1 MPVETHHFHLEST
14 WTGDSDGDGLIRAG
28 QYEIAYG
35 LPAEFGGSP
44 ARTNPE
50 ELLMSS
56 VAACY
61 SLTLAF
67 LVERRKLPI
76 TRIEVKVEADVLR
89 QAGGTLKF
97 AAIRLFPR
105 VFLGTADESSI
116 QTATDFAHKADQYCL
131 ISNAIRGSIDLSV
144 TPEIVTGE

>member
-1 MPVETHHFHLEST
+1 MPDEIHHFHLEST
-14 WTGDSDGDGLIRAG
+14 WTGDSAGDGLVRAG
-28 QYEIAYG
+28 QYQIEYG
-35 LPAEFGGSP
+35 LPVEFGGSP
-44 ARTNPE
+44 TRTNPE

-61 SLTLAF
+61 SLTLAY
-67 LVERRKLPI
+67 LAERRKLPVD
-76 TRIEVKVEADVLR
+76 RIEMKVEGDVLR

-97 AAIRLFPR
+97 VAIRLFPR

-131 ISNAIRGSIDLSV
+131 ISNAIRGSVELSV
-144 TPEIVTGE
+144 SPEIVTGG